1 MMTESLLSHGTIKL
15 YVLVHEIRQYCNV
28 TQDAD
33 NHIFQSFP
41 IINKKYADLN
51 GLQMDNNFVQVVTTT
66 NFTFGT

>member
-1 MMTESLLSHGTIKL
+1 MTTESLLSHGTTKL
-15 YVLVHEIRQYCNV
+15 CVQVHEIKQYCNV

-33 NHIFQSFP
+33 NHTFQNFL

-51 GLQMDNNFVQVVTTT
+51 GLLMDNNFVQAVTTT